1 MSEYISNE
9 CRQVLC
15 KLMASNLSTLRAKAN
30 MTQDELADRLGLSRQ
45 TISAIENE
53 KREMLWSTF
62 SVLIM
67 FFTKSKEI
75 KQLMI
80 VMGIT
85 NDAVE
90 KTFDINAITKQVF

>member
-1 MSEYISNE
+1 MSDYISPE
-9 CRQVLC
+9 CRQELC

-53 KREMLWSTF
+53 KRDMLWSTF
-62 SVLIM
+62 SVLIL
-67 FFTKSKEI
+67 FFARNNEI

-80 VMGIT
+80 VMGIVN
-85 NDAVE
+85 NDIE
-90 KTFDINAITKQVF
+90 KAFDITLR